1 MEYNKEILE
10 ELIFDKKL
18 PYVQIG
24 KMYNVSGN
32 SIKKAATKLGISL
45 PRRRSINS
53 CERFGRRGIRKNNLV
68 FRIPDDAFINI
79 IKTSDSWTRI
89 GEKLGYTNSL
99 SSNVKIAI
107 EKRCLMLGINVSKCL
122 YENEAIWNKTKG
134 EIFKKGKNWQAARS
148 SIQHLARREF
158 FGNNPSPKCA
168 ICGYDKH
175 VEVAHI
181 KPVSGFSDEATM
193 REINSFSNLIGLCPN
208 HHWEFDNGLLKL

>member
-53 CERFGRRGIRKNNLV
+53 CERFERRGIRKNNLV

-79 IKTSDSWTRI
+79 IKTSVT
-89 GEKLGYTNSL
+89 
-99 SSNVKIAI
+99 
-107 EKRCLMLGINVSKCL
+107 
-122 YENEAIWNKTKG
+122 
-134 EIFKKGKNWQAARS
+134 
-148 SIQHLARREF
+148 
-158 FGNNPSPKCA
+158 
-168 ICGYDKH
+168 
-175 VEVAHI
+175 
-181 KPVSGFSDEATM
+181 
-193 REINSFSNLIGLCPN
+193 
-208 HHWEFDNGLLKL
+208 